1 MTTDCERPQ
10 WWQRNCTSV
19 HCSVTQ
25 SDSFNN
31 DDNNI
36 NNAWWCLWCCHH
48 CRAIARVHPI
58 HLMNVERRQVAAD
71 PRPSQTTW
79 AVRESTPIHRHLLLL
94 LNPKTD
100 THFTVLQRVEGWV
113 NLVGWLHTEMVY
125 LPTYNHPPC
134 YYTHRGQRVTTKP
147 HRYPLCVLSR
157 VNKRCQTQQ
166 ISPHAPL
173 QGAATWQTKQHNLT
187 VMNIVTM
194 SCPMPHCRVLP
205 PGELNSIISR

>member
-1 MTTDCERPQ
+1 MLSSFQ
-10 WWQRNCTSV
+10 S
-19 HCSVTQ
+19 HCDS
-25 SDSFNN
+25 SPDSF
-31 DDNNI
+31 DE
-36 NNAWWCLWCCHH
+36 
-48 CRAIARVHPI
+48 CRTAPS
-58 HLMNVERRQVAAD
+58 RRQVAAD

-94 LNPKTD
+94 LSPKTY

-113 NLVGWLHTEMVY
+113 DLVGWLHTEMVY